1 MDYFKR
7 LADLLKIEQEEDRRQ
22 YLELAASTSIIDRR
36 EAGLAW
42 FPIAIRDT
50 ELGRGDYLTVEV
62 ERTSRQDIAHQLR
75 FGVPAALFSNHDPDN
90 DRVDGIIS
98 WQAGNRLK
106 LTLRTDELP
115 EWAKKGRLGI
125 DLLFDD
131 NSYTEMF
138 TALRQAAALADRRE
152 EGRLVRVLTGEGSP
166 PAGEPA
172 DPAELPEAGVP
183 TSGKGADPIANETPD
198 PLNPSQRAAVDK
210 ILSSRELAIVHG
222 PPGTGKT
229 TTLVAAIV
237 KLVARDRQQV
247 LVTAPSNTAVDLLSE
262 KLSARGLEVLR
273 IGNPVRVSDHLLSLT
288 LDSKMAAHEDMKE
301 IRRLKK
307 KAAELTNMA
316 HKYKRNFG
324 QAEREQR
331 KALFE
336 EARRIIRDVERLEQG
351 ILNDVLGKARV
362 IAATLVGAN
371 HYTVRHLR
379 YDTVVID
386 ESGQALEPACW
397 IPVLKARRLVLA
409 GDHRQLPPTIRSD
422 TAASEGLG
430 ITLMEKTVAL
440 HPDAVVL
447 LEEQYRMNRQI
458 MGYSSAVFYDD
469 RLRAHPSIAN
479 HTLFGAD
486 PPLAFIDTA
495 GCGFDEHPEGNGI
508 TNPEEAVFL
517 LRHAAQLVTE
527 LRSRYTD
534 EAFPTMA
541 IISPYRHQVMLLGR
555 LLAENTAFDGLAGKI
570 AVNTIDS
577 FQGQERDIVYIGLT
591 RSNPDSRIGFLAEVR
606 RMNVAMTRAR
616 KKLVV
621 IGDSATLG
629 RVPFYEGFIGYAEKY
644 KAWHSAWEF
653 AFP

>member
-1 MDYFKR
+1 MDYFLR
-7 LADLLKIEQEEDRRQ
+7 QAGLLTIEREEDRRQ
-22 YLELAASTSIIDRR
+22 YQELAASSSIIDRR
-36 EAGLAW
+36 ETGLAW

-62 ERTSRQDIAHQLR
+62 ERTNHQDIAHQLR
-75 FGVPAALFSNHDPDN
+75 FGAPAALFSNHDAAT

-98 WQAGNRLK
+98 WQGGNRLK

-115 EWAKKGRLGI
+115 EWTRNGRLGI

-131 NSYTEMF
+131 NSYNEMF
-138 TALRQAAALADRRE
+138 AALRQAAALAEKHE
-152 EGRLVRVLTGEGSP
+152 EGRLVRVLTGEESSS
-166 PAGEPA
+166 AGEPA
-172 DPAELPEAGVP
+172 SRVISAP
-183 TSGKGADPIANETPD
+183 NHETPD
-198 PLNPSQRAAVDK
+198 QLNPSQRAAVDK
-210 ILSSRELAIVHG
+210 ILSSTDLAIIHG

-229 TTLVAAIV
+229 TTLVQAIV
-237 KLVARDRQQV
+237 QLVERDRQQV

-273 IGNPVRVSDHLLSLT
+273 IGNPVRVSDQLLSLT
-288 LDSKMAAHEDMKE
+288 LDSKMAGHPGMKE
-301 IRRLKK
+301 VRRLKK
-307 KAAELTNMA
+307 KAAEFTNMA

-324 QAEREQR
+324 QSEREQR

-351 ILNDVLGKARV
+351 ILDDVLGKSQV
-362 IAATLVGAN
+362 IASTLVGAN

-379 YDTVVID
+379 FGTVVID
-386 ESGQALEPACW
+386 EAGQALEPACW
-397 IPVLKARRLVLA
+397 IPILKARRLVLA
-409 GDHRQLPPTIRSD
+409 GDHRQLPPTIKSD
-422 TAASEGLG
+422 TAAGEGLYT
-430 ITLMEKTVAL
+430 TLMEKTVTL

-458 MGYSSAVFYDD
+458 MGYPSAVFYAD
-469 RLRAHPSIAN
+469 RLRAHPSVAN
-479 HTLFGAD
+479 HTLFGGD
-486 PPLAFIDTA
+486 QPLVFIDTA
-495 GCGFDEHPEGNGI
+495 GCGFDERPEGSGI
-508 TNPEEAVFL
+508 TNPEEAAFL

-527 LRSRYTD
+527 LRNRYTD
-534 EAFPTMA
+534 EGFPSMA

-555 LLAENTAFDGLAGKI
+555 LLAENPAFNGLAGKI

-629 RVPFYEGFIGYAEKY
+629 RVPFYEGFIGYAEKHN
-644 KAWHSAWEF
+644 AWHSAWEF
-653 AFP
+653 SFP